1 MQINIKVFYKFIA
14 SFWVCGATH
23 AQSTQNNKSA
33 LSLQYLKEKLKGKV
47 NFQPADKYL
56 QRFLQIDTVILS
68 VWLGMRKLPKIRKKG
83 VMKLIFCMQM
93 SIKVSY
99 KLIQYFFDGGQS
111 SIPKVSKI
119 ASWQCLKKEARDEV
133 DFLQAD
139 KHQSFLKVDF
149 NTLGIRVSYKEMLS
163 LLKGMTKHS

>member
-1 MQINIKVFYKFIA
+1 M
-14 SFWVCGATH
+14 
-23 AQSTQNNKSA
+23 
-33 LSLQYLKEKLKGKV
+33 
-47 NFQPADKYL
+47 
-56 QRFLQIDTVILS
+56 
-68 VWLGMRKLPKIRKKG
+68 
-83 VMKLIFCMQM
+83 
-93 SIKVSY
+93 
-99 KLIQYFFDGGQS
+99 
-111 SIPKVSKI
+111 